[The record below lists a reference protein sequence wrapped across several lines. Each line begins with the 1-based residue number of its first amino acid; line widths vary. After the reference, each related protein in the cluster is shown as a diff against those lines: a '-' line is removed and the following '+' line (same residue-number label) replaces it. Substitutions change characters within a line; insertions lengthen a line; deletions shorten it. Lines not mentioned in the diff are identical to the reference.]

1 MLVLNLIVGYRTR
14 HSRNRIIRPFGEFA
28 RSCDLSVRRIYIYI
42 YTHTPCLP
50 RDTFRNLERTSII
63 GVKTR
68 RYGTLGIT
76 RIARRM
82 GNLFRRSRRAAK
94 LTMNDH
100 ANQFV
105 HEIAKLETKER
116 QVESNII
123 FFFFFLNVL
132 IYIYTLSCLKY
143 PIYIRICLYFSA
155 NLNVCHVAT
164 LKIIFHSCWKS
175 KQIFE
180 WRLLKKKRV
189 KEKSKR
195 VNNIFLNVALE
206 HYIF

>member
-132 IYIYTLSCLKY
+132 IYIYIYTFLLEISYLYPHLSLFFRESQRMPCCYVKNYLSFLVE
-143 PIYIRICLYFSA
+143 IEIDFR
-155 NLNVCHVAT
+155 VAFT
-164 LKIIFHSCWKS
+164 
-175 KQIFE
+175 
-180 WRLLKKKRV
+180 
-189 KEKSKR
+189 
-195 VNNIFLNVALE
+195 
-206 HYIF
+206 